1 MQKLKNC
8 TEISPRKLTLSY
20 KALSKVYNSIDE
32 TIGNT
37 PMVFLKRL
45 KKHLHYNGY
54 IIAKL
59 ESFNPLGSV
68 KDRIGLAM
76 IKSAEEKKLIDA
88 STTIIEPT
96 SGNTGIALAFI
107 CAARGYKLILTMPD
121 SMSIER
127 RKMLQFFGAKLILTP
142 KKHGMTGAMK
152 KAKEIKNQIKN
163 SFILNQ
169 FENSANPEI
178 HYKTTAEEIWSSCE
192 GQIDCFISGVGTGG
206 TITGVGK
213 YLKERNKLIKI
224 IAVEPEDSAVISGSN
239 PGQHLIQGIGAG
251 FLPKNLN
258 MDIID
263 KVLSVSNNS
272 AFYFARMLAK
282 IEGIAGGISSGAVLS
297 AAIELNEDLNMKDK
311 NTIIILP
318 SFAERYL
325 STPLFS
331 DMSNEKP

>member
-1 MQKLKNC
+1 M
-8 TEISPRKLTLSY
+8 PY
-20 KALSKVYNSIDE
+20 KTFSKVYNSIDE

-45 KKHLHYNGY
+45 KKHLHYNGN

-76 IKSAEEKKLIDA
+76 IRSAEEKKMINA

-258 MDIID
+258 IDVID

-282 IEGIAGGISSGAVLS
+282 VEGIAGGISSGAVLS
-297 AAIELNEDLNMKDK
+297 AAIELNEDIKMKNK

-331 DMSNEKP
+331 DMSNEK

>member
-1 MQKLKNC
+1 M
-8 TEISPRKLTLSY
+8 TLSY
-20 KALSKVYNSIDE
+20 KAFSKVYNSIDE

-37 PMVFLKRL
+37 PMVLLKRL
-45 KKHLHYNGY
+45 KKHLDYNGN

-76 IKSAEEKKLIDA
+76 IRSAEEKKMINA

-213 YLKERNKLIKI
+213 YLKEKNKLIKI

-258 MDIID
+258 MNIID
-263 KVLSVSNNS
+263 KVFSVSNNS

-297 AAIELNEDLNMKDK
+297 SAIELHEDSNMKDK

>member
-1 MQKLKNC
+1 M
-8 TEISPRKLTLSY
+8 SY

-45 KKHLHYNGY
+45 KKHLHYNGN

-76 IKSAEEKKLIDA
+76 IRSAEEKKMINA

-142 KKHGMTGAMK
+142 KKHGMTGAMN

-169 FENSANPEI
+169 FENSANPDI

-258 MDIID
+258 MNIID
-263 KVLSVSNNS
+263 KVFSVSNNS

-297 AAIELNEDLNMKDK
+297 AAIELNEDLRMKDK

-331 DMSNEKP
+331 DMSNEKT

>member
-1 MQKLKNC
+1 M
-8 TEISPRKLTLSY
+8 TLSY
-20 KALSKVYNSIDE
+20 KAFSKVYNSIDE

-37 PMVFLKRL
+37 PMVLLKRL
-45 KKHLHYNGY
+45 KKHLDYNGN

-76 IKSAEEKKLIDA
+76 IRSAEEKKMINA

-263 KVLSVSNNS
+263 KVFSVSNNS
-272 AFYFARMLAK
+272 AFYFARILAK

-297 AAIELNEDLNMKDK
+297 AAIELHEDSNMKDK

>member
-1 MQKLKNC
+1 
-8 TEISPRKLTLSY
+8 
-20 KALSKVYNSIDE
+20 
-32 TIGNT
+32 
-37 PMVFLKRL
+37 MVCLKRL
-45 KKHLHYNGY
+45 KKHLNYNGN

-76 IKSAEEKKLIDA
+76 IESAEEKKLINA

-121 SMSIER
+121 SMSVER
-127 RKMLQFFGAKLILTP
+127 RKMLQLFGARLILTP
-142 KKHGMTGAMK
+142 KKLGMTGAMK
-152 KAKEIKNQIKN
+152 KAKEIKDKTKN

-178 HYKTTAEEIWSSCE
+178 HYKTTAEEIWSTCE
-192 GQIDCFISGVGTGG
+192 GKIDCFISGVGTGG

-213 YLKERNKLIKI
+213 YLKERNKFIKI
-224 IAVEPEDSAVISGSN
+224 IAVEPEDSAVLSGSN

-258 MDIID
+258 LEIID

-297 AAIELNEDLNMKDK
+297 AAIELNEDLKMKDK

-331 DMSNEKP
+331 DMSNEKS

>member
-1 MQKLKNC
+1 M
-8 TEISPRKLTLSY
+8 TLSY
-20 KALSKVYNSIDE
+20 KAFSKVYNSIDE

-37 PMVFLKRL
+37 PMVLLKRL
-45 KKHLHYNGY
+45 KKHLDYNGN

-76 IKSAEEKKLIDA
+76 IRSAEEKKMINA

-178 HYKTTAEEIWSSCE
+178 HYKTTAEEIWSSCK

-258 MDIID
+258 MNIID
-263 KVLSVSNNS
+263 KVFSVSNNS
-272 AFYFARMLAK
+272 AFYFARILAK

-297 AAIELNEDLNMKDK
+297 AAIELHEDSNMKDK

-331 DMSNEKP
+331 DISNEKP

>member
-1 MQKLKNC
+1 M
-8 TEISPRKLTLSY
+8 TLSY

-45 KKHLHYNGY
+45 KKHLHYNGN

-76 IKSAEEKKLIDA
+76 IRSAEEKKMINA

-152 KAKEIKNQIKN
+152 RAKEIKNQIKN

-213 YLKERNKLIKI
+213 YLKEKNKLIKI

-263 KVLSVSNNS
+263 KVFSVSNNS

-297 AAIELNEDLNMKDK
+297 AAIELNEDLRMKDK

>member
-1 MQKLKNC
+1 MICLK
-8 TEISPRKLTLSY
+8 K
-20 KALSKVYNSIDE
+20 
-32 TIGNT
+32 
-37 PMVFLKRL
+37 L
-45 KKHLHYNGY
+45 KKHLHYNGN

-76 IKSAEEKKLIDA
+76 IKSAEEQKLIDT

-107 CAARGYKLILTMPD
+107 CAARGYKLILTMPE

-142 KKHGMTGAMK
+142 KKHGMEGAMK
-152 KAKEIKNQIKN
+152 KAKEIKNEIKN

-178 HYKTTAEEIWSSCE
+178 HYKTTAKEIWSTCE
-192 GQIDCFISGVGTGG
+192 GKIDCFISGVGTGG

-224 IAVEPEDSAVISGSN
+224 VAVEPEDSAIINGSN
-239 PGQHLIQGIGAG
+239 PGEHLIQGIGAG

-258 MDIID
+258 LDIID

-297 AAIELNEDLNMKDK
+297 AAIELNEDLKMKNK

-325 STPLFS
+325 STQLFS
-331 DMSNEKP
+331 DM

>member
-1 MQKLKNC
+1 
-8 TEISPRKLTLSY
+8 
-20 KALSKVYNSIDE
+20 
-32 TIGNT
+32 
-37 PMVFLKRL
+37 MVFLKRL
-45 KKHLHYNGY
+45 KKHLHYDGN

-76 IKSAEEKKLIDA
+76 IKSAEEKKMINS

-213 YLKERNKLIKI
+213 YLKEKNKLIKI

-263 KVLSVSNNS
+263 KVFSVSNNS

-297 AAIELNEDLNMKDK
+297 AAIELNEDLKMKDK

-331 DMSNEKP
+331 DMSNEKL

>member
-1 MQKLKNC
+1 
-8 TEISPRKLTLSY
+8 
-20 KALSKVYNSIDE
+20 
-32 TIGNT
+32 
-37 PMVFLKRL
+37 MVFLKKL
-45 KKHLHYNGY
+45 KKHLHYNGN

-76 IKSAEEKKLIDA
+76 IQSAEEKKMINA

-152 KAKEIKNQIKN
+152 KAREIKNQIKN

-192 GQIDCFISGVGTGG
+192 GQIDYFISGVGTGG

-224 IAVEPEDSAVISGSN
+224 IAVEPEDSAVISGSD

-258 MDIID
+258 MNIID

-297 AAIELNEDLNMKDK
+297 AAIELNEDLKMKDK

-331 DMSNEKP
+331 DMSNEKN

>member
-1 MQKLKNC
+1 
-8 TEISPRKLTLSY
+8 
-20 KALSKVYNSIDE
+20 
-32 TIGNT
+32 
-37 PMVFLKRL
+37 MVFLKRL
-45 KKHLHYNGY
+45 KKHLHYNGN

-76 IKSAEEKKLIDA
+76 IKSAEEKKMINA

-258 MDIID
+258 MNIID

-297 AAIELNEDLNMKDK
+297 AAIELNEDLKMKDK

-331 DMSNEKP
+331 DMSNEKS

>member
-1 MQKLKNC
+1 
-8 TEISPRKLTLSY
+8 LSY
-20 KALSKVYNSIDE
+20 KASPKIYNSIDE

-37 PMVFLKRL
+37 PMICLKRL
-45 KKHLHYNGY
+45 KKHLLYNGN

-142 KKHGMTGAMK
+142 KKLGMTGAMK
-152 KAKEIKNQIKN
+152 KAKEIKNQIEN

-178 HYKTTAEEIWSSCE
+178 HYKTTAEEIWASCE
-192 GQIDCFISGVGTGG
+192 GKIDCFISGVGTGG

-224 IAVEPEDSAVISGSN
+224 VAVEPEDSAIISGSN
-239 PGQHLIQGIGAG
+239 PGEHLIQGIGAG

-258 MDIID
+258 LDVID

-272 AFYFARMLAK
+272 AFYFARKLAK

-297 AAIELNEDLNMKDK
+297 AAIELNEDSKMKNK

-331 DMSNEKP
+331 DMSNEK

>member
-1 MQKLKNC
+1 M
-8 TEISPRKLTLSY
+8 I
-20 KALSKVYNSIDE
+20 
-32 TIGNT
+32 
-37 PMVFLKRL
+37 FLKRL
-45 KKHLHYNGY
+45 KKHLNYNGN

-76 IKSAEEKKLIDA
+76 IKSAEEKKMINA

-152 KAKEIKNQIKN
+152 RAKEIKNQIKN

-178 HYKTTAEEIWSSCE
+178 HYKTTGEEIWSSCK
-192 GQIDCFISGVGTGG
+192 GQIDCFISNLHIYETYVHSLLYLQDIEDTG
-206 TITGVGK
+206 
-213 YLKERNKLIKI
+213 
-224 IAVEPEDSAVISGSN
+224 
-239 PGQHLIQGIGAG
+239 
-251 FLPKNLN
+251 
-258 MDIID
+258 
-263 KVLSVSNNS
+263 
-272 AFYFARMLAK
+272 
-282 IEGIAGGISSGAVLS
+282 
-297 AAIELNEDLNMKDK
+297 
-311 NTIIILP
+311 
-318 SFAERYL
+318 
-325 STPLFS
+325 
-331 DMSNEKP
+331 

>member
-1 MQKLKNC
+1 M
-8 TEISPRKLTLSY
+8 TLSY
-20 KALSKVYNSIDE
+20 KVFSKVYNSIDE

-45 KKHLHYNGY
+45 KKNLHYNGN

-76 IKSAEEKKLIDA
+76 IRSAEEKKMINA

-152 KAKEIKNQIKN
+152 RAKEIKNQIKN

-192 GQIDCFISGVGTGG
+192 GQIDCFVSGVGTGG

-258 MDIID
+258 MNIID
-263 KVLSVSNNS
+263 KVFSVSNNS

-297 AAIELNEDLNMKDK
+297 AAVELNEDSNMKDK

>member
-1 MQKLKNC
+1 M
-8 TEISPRKLTLSY
+8 TLSY
-20 KALSKVYNSIDE
+20 KAFSKVYNSIDE

-37 PMVFLKRL
+37 PMVLLKRL
-45 KKHLHYNGY
+45 KKHLDYNGN

-76 IKSAEEKKLIDA
+76 IRSAEEKKMINA

-178 HYKTTAEEIWSSCE
+178 HYKTTAEEIWSSCK

-263 KVLSVSNNS
+263 KVFSVSNNS
-272 AFYFARMLAK
+272 AFYFARILAK

-297 AAIELNEDLNMKDK
+297 AAIELHEDSNMKDK

-331 DMSNEKP
+331 DISNEKP

>member
-1 MQKLKNC
+1 
-8 TEISPRKLTLSY
+8 
-20 KALSKVYNSIDE
+20 
-32 TIGNT
+32 
-37 PMVFLKRL
+37 MVVLKRL
-45 KKHLHYNGY
+45 KKHLHYNGN

-76 IKSAEEKKLIDA
+76 IRSAEEKKMINA

-142 KKHGMTGAMK
+142 RKNGMTGAMK

-224 IAVEPEDSAVISGSN
+224 IAVEPEDSAVISGLD

-297 AAIELNEDLNMKDK
+297 AAIELNEDLNMKNK

-331 DMSNEKP
+331 DMSNEKS

>member
-1 MQKLKNC
+1 
-8 TEISPRKLTLSY
+8 
-20 KALSKVYNSIDE
+20 
-32 TIGNT
+32 
-37 PMVFLKRL
+37 MVFLKRL
-45 KKHLHYNGY
+45 KKHLHYDGN

-76 IKSAEEKKLIDA
+76 IRSAEEKKMIDA

-213 YLKERNKLIKI
+213 YLKERNRLIKI

-263 KVLSVSNNS
+263 KVFSVSNNS

-297 AAIELNEDLNMKDK
+297 AAIELNEDSSMKDK

-331 DMSNEKP
+331 DMSNEKS

>member
-1 MQKLKNC
+1 
-8 TEISPRKLTLSY
+8 
-20 KALSKVYNSIDE
+20 
-32 TIGNT
+32 
-37 PMVFLKRL
+37 MVFLKRL
-45 KKHLHYNGY
+45 KKHLHYNGN

-76 IKSAEEKKLIDA
+76 IKSAEEKKLIDD

-178 HYKTTAEEIWSSCE
+178 HYKTTAEEIWTSCE

-297 AAIELNEDLNMKDK
+297 AAIELNEDLKMKNK

>member
-1 MQKLKNC
+1 
-8 TEISPRKLTLSY
+8 
-20 KALSKVYNSIDE
+20 
-32 TIGNT
+32 
-37 PMVFLKRL
+37 MVFLKRL
-45 KKHLHYNGY
+45 KKHLHYNGN

-76 IKSAEEKKLIDA
+76 IKSAEEKKMINA

-258 MDIID
+258 MNIID

-297 AAIELNEDLNMKDK
+297 AAIELNEDLKMKDK

-331 DMSNEKP
+331 DMSNEKV

>member
-1 MQKLKNC
+1 
-8 TEISPRKLTLSY
+8 
-20 KALSKVYNSIDE
+20 
-32 TIGNT
+32 
-37 PMVFLKRL
+37 MVFLKRL
-45 KKHLHYNGY
+45 KKHLHYNGN

-76 IKSAEEKKLIDA
+76 IKSAEEKKLIDD

-178 HYKTTAEEIWSSCE
+178 HYKTTAEEIWTSCE

-297 AAIELNEDLNMKDK
+297 AAIELNEDLKMKDK

-331 DMSNEKP
+331 DMSNERI

>member
-1 MQKLKNC
+1 
-8 TEISPRKLTLSY
+8 
-20 KALSKVYNSIDE
+20 
-32 TIGNT
+32 
-37 PMVFLKRL
+37 MVFLKKL
-45 KKHLHYNGY
+45 KKHLHYNGN

-76 IKSAEEKKLIDA
+76 IRSAEEKKMINA

-258 MDIID
+258 MDVID

-297 AAIELNEDLNMKDK
+297 AAIELNEDLRMKDK

>member
-1 MQKLKNC
+1 
-8 TEISPRKLTLSY
+8 
-20 KALSKVYNSIDE
+20 
-32 TIGNT
+32 
-37 PMVFLKRL
+37 MVFLKKL
-45 KKHLHYNGY
+45 KKHLHYNGN

-76 IKSAEEKKLIDA
+76 IKSAEEKKIINA

-142 KKHGMTGAMK
+142 KKHGMTGAMN

-282 IEGIAGGISSGAVLS
+282 VEGIAGGISSGAVLS

>member
-1 MQKLKNC
+1 M
-8 TEISPRKLTLSY
+8 TLSY

-45 KKHLHYNGY
+45 KKHLHYNGN

-76 IKSAEEKKLIDA
+76 IKSAEEKKIINA

-142 KKHGMTGAMK
+142 KKHGMTGAMN

-282 IEGIAGGISSGAVLS
+282 VEGIAGGISSGAVLS

>member
-1 MQKLKNC
+1 
-8 TEISPRKLTLSY
+8 
-20 KALSKVYNSIDE
+20 
-32 TIGNT
+32 
-37 PMVFLKRL
+37 MVFLKRL
-45 KKHLHYNGY
+45 KKHLHYNGN

-76 IKSAEEKKLIDA
+76 IKSAEEKKMINA

-297 AAIELNEDLNMKDK
+297 AAIELNEDLKMKDK

-331 DMSNEKP
+331 DMSNEKY

>member
-1 MQKLKNC
+1 
-8 TEISPRKLTLSY
+8 
-20 KALSKVYNSIDE
+20 
-32 TIGNT
+32 
-37 PMVFLKRL
+37 MVFLKRL
-45 KKHLHYNGY
+45 KKHLHYDGN

-76 IKSAEEKKLIDA
+76 IQSAEEKKMINA

-213 YLKERNKLIKI
+213 YLKEKNKLIKI

-263 KVLSVSNNS
+263 KVFSVSNNS
-272 AFYFARMLAK
+272 AFYFARILAK

-297 AAIELNEDLNMKDK
+297 AAIELHEDSNMKDK

>member
-1 MQKLKNC
+1 
-8 TEISPRKLTLSY
+8 
-20 KALSKVYNSIDE
+20 
-32 TIGNT
+32 
-37 PMVFLKRL
+37 MVFLKRL
-45 KKHLHYNGY
+45 KKHLHYDGN

-76 IKSAEEKKLIDA
+76 IRSAEEKKMINA

-263 KVLSVSNNS
+263 KVFSVSNNS

-297 AAIELNEDLNMKDK
+297 AAVELNEDSSMKDK

-331 DMSNEKP
+331 DMTNEKF

>member
-1 MQKLKNC
+1 
-8 TEISPRKLTLSY
+8 
-20 KALSKVYNSIDE
+20 
-32 TIGNT
+32 
-37 PMVFLKRL
+37 MVFLKKL
-45 KKHLHYNGY
+45 KKHLHFDGN

-76 IKSAEEKKLIDA
+76 IQSAEEKKMINA

-127 RKMLQFFGAKLILTP
+127 RKMLQFFGAQLILTP
-142 KKHGMTGAMK
+142 KKYGMIGAMK

-213 YLKERNKLIKI
+213 YLKEKNKLIKI

-258 MDIID
+258 MDVID

-297 AAIELNEDLNMKDK
+297 AAIELNEDLRMKDK